1 MECDLMKFKPWNQIT
16 KAGEI
21 DEPGNSMKF
30 KTGDWRVIMP
40 KWDPEVCKQCGLCW
54 PVCPENAITIDK
66 ESGLLSHFDY
76 DYCKGCGICA
86 KVCPF
91 GAIEMI
97 KPEE

>member
-1 MECDLMKFKPWNQIT
+1 MECDLMRYKPWNQQT

-21 DEPGNSMKF
+21 TDPGNAMRF
-30 KTGDWRVIMP
+30 KTGDWSVIIP
-40 KWDPEVCKQCGLCW
+40 LWDNEKCKQCGLCW

-66 ESGLLSHFDY
+66 ESGLLTHIDY

-91 GAIEMI
+91 KAIEMK
-97 KPEE
+97 KPE